1 LTSSIYPLTATTS
14 VTVASITVG
23 AGGSGYTSPP
33 TVTIDA
39 PPSGTTATA
48 TATLSGDAV
57 DTIIV
62 NDPGSGYTTV
72 PTVTITGGGG
82 SGATATAVLS
92 TIVTSNDILSSD
104 IPITNDHVSPGG
116 GGILRLLFGFEFA
129 ASTAEV
135 SVFNNDALKGTL
147 NSDNSNEIVT
157 DGYYRFDIDVEAGD
171 NINLTASQNISTVRF
186 LRAHLVQFGA

>member
-1 LTSSIYPLTATTS
+1 MTSSIYPLTATTS

-23 AGGSGYTSPP
+23 AGGSLYTSPP

-39 PPSGTTATA
+39 PPNGTTATA
-48 TATLSGDAV
+48 TATITLDAV
-57 DTIIV
+57 TSIAV
-62 NDPGSGYTTV
+62 NDPGSGYTAI
-72 PTVTITGGGG
+72 PTVTLTGGGG

-92 TIVTSNDILSSD
+92 TITASIDILLSD

-147 NSDNSNEIVT
+147 NADNSNEIVT

-171 NINLTASQNISTVRF
+171 NINLTASENISKVRF